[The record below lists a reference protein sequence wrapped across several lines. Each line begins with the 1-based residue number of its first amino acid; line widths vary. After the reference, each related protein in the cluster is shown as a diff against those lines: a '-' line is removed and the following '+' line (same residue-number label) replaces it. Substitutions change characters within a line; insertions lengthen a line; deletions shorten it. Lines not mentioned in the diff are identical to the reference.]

1 MYIGNLSDFFYKN
14 KSWLLNQP
22 KFSVESNKK
31 NNTIMKIGKKYYNL
45 NSVTGKLELIKTNN
59 ISPKNISM
67 LFGANN
73 SISKENKKEKKE
85 YFPEIFN
92 NIEKKRNI
100 KSQNNKSKNSNK
112 NLIISLF
119 QGNNKNNKSIDNI
132 NNTYNF
138 FSFEK
143 NESNL
148 LNNSNT
154 SRKEQ
159 TSTDNNE
166 IMNKLINIKNANNN
180 KYNKSINSNH
190 TRQSSLK
197 LNTESK
203 IKNEV
208 ITKIKRES
216 IKYRIKFNKN
226 KKSRDNKKIESQFL
240 SKRNIKKIIEKRQRD
255 NDELKTNN
263 TNTNTSNNNTNTNPN
278 KSSTYNI
285 KSTPKYYNRTINLK
299 KQITPLNMNQKEFIN
314 KFFPNSDSLS
324 IKKDDS
330 WFLKTI
336 KNQLFKDRI
345 YTNLKKQFEFY
356 QDSENKR
363 DLFIIPKINIKNT
376 IMLSKK
382 DIFPNKESVYHK
394 LFFDYI
400 NKQKQRDNKDKCF
413 FNY

>member
-14 KSWLLNQP
+14 KSWLINQP

-59 ISPKNISM
+59 ISPKNISI
-67 LFGANN
+67 LFDTNN
-73 SISKENKKEKKE
+73 SISKENKKDKKQ

-100 KSQNNKSKNSNK
+100 KSQNNKSENANK
-112 NLIISLF
+112 NVINSLF
-119 QGNNKNNKSIDNI
+119 QENNKNKSIDNI
-132 NNTYNF
+132 NKTYNF

-159 TSTDNNE
+159 TSTDNND
-166 IMNKLINIKNANNN
+166 IINKLINIKNTNN
-180 KYNKSINSNH
+180 KYNKSINTNH

-203 IKNEV
+203 FKNEV
-208 ITKIKRES
+208 IKKIKSEN
-216 IKYRIKFNKN
+216 IKYLIKYQKN
-226 KKSRDNKKIESQFL
+226 KKSIDNKKIETKLL

-263 TNTNTSNNNTNTNPN
+263 TYTNTSNNNTNVN

-285 KSTPKYYNRTINLK
+285 KSTPNYYNRTINLK

-336 KNQLFKDRI
+336 KNQLFKDRT
-345 YTNLKKQFEFY
+345 YTKLKKKFEFY
-356 QDSENKR
+356 QDSQNKR
-363 DLFIIPKINIKNT
+363 DIFIVPKINIKKT

-382 DIFPNKESVYHK
+382 DIFPDKETVYRK
-394 LFFDYI
+394 LFFEYI
-400 NKQKQRDNKDKCF
+400 NKQKQTDNKDKCF